1 MNQILIAIVG
11 LCLTG
16 VIGMFVLSFTASRP
30 TNLGVNSEGRLADV
44 PSSPNCVSTQTADQ
58 SHWIAPLEFSGPPN
72 DALARLLEVIANMPG
87 SKVISRDKHYVYV
100 EFTSTFFRFVDYVEF
115 LMEPETNQIHFRSA
129 SRVGHSDLGANRK
142 RMETIRTAFQASSSK
157 TDNFGEQAAPSETL

>member
-100 EFTSTFFRFVDYVEF
+100 EFTSTFFRFVDDVEF
-115 LMEPETNQIHFRSA
+115 LMEP
-129 SRVGHSDLGANRK
+129 
-142 RMETIRTAFQASSSK
+142 
-157 TDNFGEQAAPSETL
+157 